1 MKAEAY
7 IVFVFD
13 QSGSMGVVAHAAI
26 DSYNNFVDEQK
37 KLPHSAHF
45 RLTLFNTVVKT
56 QYEGDLALVP
66 HLGGSTYKPE
76 GNTAL
81 YDAMADAIDETGGT
95 LAAMPEAQRPR
106 KVIVAT
112 MTDGQENSSQKY
124 QGEEGRKKLAEK
136 IKHQQ
141 DVYGWEFIFLGANID
156 AKAVAQALNI
166 PADNTTQWDSSDAG
180 VTMAFAANND
190 TMRRMR
196 TRK

>member
-13 QSGSMGVVAHAAI
+13 QSGSMGVIAQAAI
-26 DSYNNFVDEQK
+26 DNYNNFVDEQK

-45 RLTLFNTVVKT
+45 RLVLFNTVVET

-66 HLGGSTYKPE
+66 HLGGSIYKPE

-95 LAAMPEAQRPR
+95 LAAMSEAQRPR
-106 KVIVAT
+106 KVIIAT

-124 QGEEGRKKLAEK
+124 QGEEGRAKLAEK

-156 AKAVAQALNI
+156 AKAVAQMLNI
-166 PADNTTQWDSSDAG
+166 PADNSIQWESTPIGTQAG
-180 VTMAFAANND
+180 FAANSQ
-190 TMRRMR
+190 TLRRMR
-196 TRK
+196 TSK

>member
-13 QSGSMGVVAHAAI
+13 QSGSMGVIAHAATEN
-26 DSYNNFVDEQK
+26 YNNFIDEQK

-45 RLTLFNTVVKT
+45 RLVLFNTVVET
-56 QYEGDLALVP
+56 HYEGDLALVP

-95 LAAMPEAQRPR
+95 LAALPEAERPR
-106 KVIVAT
+106 KVIIAT

-124 QGEEGRKKLAEK
+124 QGEEGRAKLAEK

-156 AKAVAQALNI
+156 ARAVAQALNI
-166 PADNTTQWDSSDAG
+166 PADNATQWEPTVMGA
-180 VTMAFAANND
+180 TMAFAANND
-190 TMRRMR
+190 TLRRMR
-196 TRK
+196 TSK